1 VLGPENS
8 STYSIEYRSDFSDPA
23 ASHLAAPPS
32 PCPKGHVGQVPS
44 RSLPTRFK
52 TVILAAI
59 IMGQFPLTLSRF
71 IAQKQAAHPGAAGEL
86 VDLLGQI
93 GLIGKL
99 IAQDLRR
106 AGLIDVLGMTGEVNV
121 QGETV
126 KKLDEM
132 ANETFLKAFHQSEL
146 VCALASEEMEKPV
159 LLPENWPQA
168 KYMLLFDPLD
178 GSSNTD
184 CNMPLG
190 AIFSIVKS
198 MHKDRMPTMD
208 DLVRNGTDQVAAG
221 YLFYGSST
229 MLVYTVGQG
238 VHGFTLDPGIG
249 EYLLSHEQI
258 RIPARGKVYSV
269 NEGNCHKWSGGTQNY
284 FDYLKMKDAA
294 MGRPYSGRY
303 SGCLVADVHRIL
315 LGGGIYLYPG
325 ELDKPDGKLRLLYE
339 ANPLAWI
346 VEQAGGKASTGTMR
360 ILDVEAKQL
369 HQRVP
374 LIIGS
379 ANDVQDAEEF
389 IQGRR
394 EL

>member
-1 VLGPENS
+1 M
-8 STYSIEYRSDFSDPA
+8 
-23 ASHLAAPPS
+23 
-32 PCPKGHVGQVPS
+32 GH
-44 RSLPTRFK
+44 
-52 TVILAAI
+52 
-59 IMGQFPLTLSRF
+59 FPLTLSRF
-71 IAQKQAAHPGAAGEL
+71 IAQKQASYPGATGAFSSLL
-86 VDLLGQI
+86 VQI
-93 GLIGKL
+93 GLVGKL
-99 IAQDLRR
+99 IAQDLRC
-106 AGLIDVLGMTGEVNV
+106 AGLIDILGTTGVINV

-126 KKLDEM
+126 KKLDEI
-132 ANETFLKAFHQSEL
+132 ANETFLKAFHQSGL

-159 LLPENWPQA
+159 LLPDNWPQA
-168 KYMLLFDPLD
+168 QYLLLFDPLD

-190 AIFSIVKS
+190 AIFSVLKS
-198 MHKDRMPTMD
+198 ERKDPMPTED
-208 DLVRNGTDQVAAG
+208 DLVREGTEQVAAG
-221 YLFYGSST
+221 YLLFGSST

-238 VHGFTLDPGIG
+238 VHGFTLEPGIG

-258 RIPARGKVYSV
+258 RIPARGKIYGV
-269 NEGNCHKWSGGTQNY
+269 NEGNYHKWTAGTKKY
-284 FDYLKMKDAA
+284 VDDLKVPNKNA
-294 MGRPYSGRY
+294 GKPYSVRY

-325 ELDKPDGKLRLLYE
+325 ELDKPEGKLRLLYE
-339 ANPLAWI
+339 ANPLAWV

-379 ANDVQDAEEF
+379 AEDVRDAEEF

-394 EL
+394 